1 MKMFNIFNW
10 VTNLVEAFTFYG
22 GGDGGG
28 GGGTTTSTSYST
40 NLPEYA
46 QPFYEELLKQAGKQS
61 FTTDPSGNVTGIKP
75 YVPYTDQRVALFT
88 PEQTAIQQQVAGL
101 QTPGQFA
108 QASQGLSA
116 LQATGQGASQAG
128 LNRALGY
135 NPSVISSQNITA
147 PNLMNYQMAG
157 VNNITAPSLQNFGMN
172 AAQMAYNP
180 NLTQYQ
186 MSPAQN
192 VAASNIATQNFGQ
205 AAANAYMSPY
215 VQAAIDPALRE
226 ARLQG
231 DLQKQAG
238 MTGAIGRGTFGGAR
252 QALLQA
258 EQERGTQRTMADI
271 QATGME
277 KAYQNA
283 QAQFQ
288 ADQVRQL
295 QAQQAN
301 QQYGLQAQL
310 ANQQA
315 GLTTGQQNLAAKL
328 GVQQLGTQ
336 SSLQAQLANLTNAQ
350 QANVQ
355 NLAAQ
360 LQTQGLS
367 AEQAM
372 RAALA
377 NQQAQQ
383 TTQQQNLAAL
393 LGVQQLGAGQSL
405 EAQKA
410 NQAAAL
416 QAQQLTQQGQQY
428 AAGLG
433 KDVGLAGLSSTLEGS
448 KALGALGATQQ
459 QTNLEMLKAKA
470 STAEEKQALQQQIND
485 LEYQKFQEQQN
496 YQRSL
501 LEYYSNILRGN
512 AGALG
517 SSQVQYTPAPS
528 MASQIG
534 GLGLAGLGLA
544 NVLGRG

>member
-1 MKMFNIFNW
+1 MKLLPNLFNW
-10 VTNLVEAFTFYG
+10 VQNLVEAFTFYG
-22 GGDGGG
+22 GSGGG
-28 GGGTTTSTSYST
+28 GSTTSTSTSYST

-61 FTTDPSGNVTGIKP
+61 FTTDTAGNVTGIKP
-75 YVPYTDQRVALFT
+75 YVPYTGERVAGFT
-88 PEQTAIQQQVAGL
+88 PEQLAIQQQVAAMQAPTEFNQAGTGL
-101 QTPGQFA
+101 GSLQ
-108 QASQGLSA
+108 SLGLSNA
-116 LQATGQGASQAG
+116 QTG
-128 LNRALGY
+128 LNRALAYAPGA
-135 NPSVISSQNITA
+135 ISAQNIVS
-147 PNLMNYQMAG
+147 PNLTNYQMQGPSNINAPGLLQYGMSAAQANFNPNLVNYQMA
-157 VNNITAPSLQNFGMN
+157 
-172 AAQMAYNP
+172 
-180 NLTQYQ
+180 
-186 MSPAQN
+186 PAQN
-192 VAASNIATQNFGQ
+192 VAATNTATQNFGQ

-215 VQAAIDPALRE
+215 IQAAIDPALRE

-238 MTGAIGRGTFGGAR
+238 MLGSLNRGTFGGAR

-288 ADQVRQL
+288 ADQARQL
-295 QAQQAN
+295 QSQQAN
-301 QQYGLQAQL
+301 QAAALQAGL

-315 GLTTGQQNLAAKL
+315 GLTAGQQNLAALL

-336 SSLQAQLANLTNAQ
+336 TGTQMALANLTNAQ

-367 AEQAM
+367 AENAM
-372 RAALA
+372 KAALA
-377 NQQAQQ
+377 NQQAGL
-383 TTQQQNLAAL
+383 TTGQQNLAAL
-393 LGVQQLGAGQSL
+393 LGVQQLGSGQAL
-405 EAQKA
+405 ESQKA

-416 QAQQLTQQGQQY
+416 QAAQLTQQGQQY

-433 KDVGLAGLSSTLEGS
+433 KDVGLAGLSSALEGS
-448 KALGALGATQQ
+448 KALGALGATEQQ
-459 QTNLEMLKAKA
+459 ANLERLKAQA
-470 STAEEKQALQQQIND
+470 ATAEEKQALQQQIND
-485 LEYQKFQEQQN
+485 LQFQKFQEQQN
-496 YQRSL
+496 YQRTL

-517 SSQVQYTPAPS
+517 STQVQYTPAPS
-528 MASQIG
+528 IASQVG
-534 GLGLAGLGLA
+534 GLGLAGLGLY
-544 NVLGRG
+544 NLLGKG

>member
-1 MKMFNIFNW
+1 MINLFNW
-10 VTNLVEAFTFYG
+10 VDKLVGYFTFNF
-22 GGDGGG
+22 GGG
-28 GGGTTTSTSYST
+28 GGGGSQTSTGTTYTS
-40 NLPEYA
+40 NIPEYA
-46 QPFYEELLKQAGKQS
+46 KPFFEEAMKQS
-61 FTTDPSGNVTGIKP
+61 AKEVFTTDASGNVTGIKP
-75 YVPYTDQRVALFT
+75 VTPYQGQRIETFT
-88 PEQTAIQQQVAGL
+88 PQQLAIQQQFAAL
-101 QTPGQFA
+101 QAPEQFNL
-108 QASQGLSA
+108 ASQGLNTA
-116 LQATGQGASQAG
+116 LSQGLTRSQTG
-128 LNRALGY
+128 LNKALGY
-135 NPSVISSQNITA
+135 APGNISAQNIAA
-147 PNLMNYQMAG
+147 PNLMNYQMSG
-157 VNNITAPSLQNFGMN
+157 VNNITAPALQQQSMA

-186 MSPAQN
+186 MGPAQN

-205 AAANAYMSPY
+205 GAADYYMSPY
-215 VQAAIDPALRE
+215 IQAAINPALRE

-258 EQERGTQRTMADI
+258 EQERGTQRTMGDI

-315 GLTTGQQNLAAKL
+315 GLTTGQQNLAALL

-355 NLAAQ
+355 NLAAK
-360 LQTQGLS
+360 LQTQGLN

-377 NQQAQQ
+377 NQQAAL
-383 TTQQQNLAAL
+383 TTGQQNLAAL

-410 NQAAAL
+410 NQAAGL

-433 KDVGLAGLSSTLEGS
+433 KDVGLAGLATALESS
-448 KALGALGATQQ
+448 KAFGTLGAAEQQANLERLKTQAASAKEKQALDQQILDLQYQKFMEQQNRAKQQLEFYNAMLRGTPGLASTQIQYAPQPSAISQLGGLGLGALG
-459 QTNLEMLKAKA
+459 LSKA
-470 STAEEKQALQQQIND
+470 
-485 LEYQKFQEQQN
+485 F
-496 YQRSL
+496 
-501 LEYYSNILRGN
+501 G
-512 AGALG
+512 
-517 SSQVQYTPAPS
+517 
-528 MASQIG
+528 
-534 GLGLAGLGLA
+534 
-544 NVLGRG
+544 

>member
-1 MKMFNIFNW
+1 MINLFNW
-10 VTNLVEAFTFYG
+10 VESLISFFTLGF
-22 GGDGGG
+22 GGG
-28 GGGTTTSTSYST
+28 GGGGSQTSTGTTYTS
-40 NLPEYA
+40 NIPEYA
-46 QPFYEELLKQAGKQS
+46 KPFFEEAMKQGAKEV
-61 FTTDPSGNVTGIKP
+61 FTTDASGNVTGIKP
-75 YVPYTDQRVALFT
+75 VTPYQGQRVETFT
-88 PEQTAIQQQVAGL
+88 PEQLALQQQIAGL
-101 QTPGQFA
+101 QTPGQFNL
-108 QASQGLSA
+108 ASQGLNTA
-116 LQATGQGASQAG
+116 LSQGLTRSQTG
-128 LNRALGY
+128 LNKALGY
-135 NPSVISSQNITA
+135 DPSVISSQNIAA
-147 PNLMNYQMAG
+147 PNLMNYQMSG
-157 VNNITAPSLQNFGMN
+157 VNNITAPALQQYGMN
-172 AAQMAYNP
+172 AAQMAYDP
-180 NLTQYQ
+180 RLTQYQ
-186 MSPAQN
+186 MGPAQN
-192 VAASNIATQNFGQ
+192 VASQNFGQ
-205 AAANAYMSPY
+205 GAADYYMSPY
-215 VQAAIDPALRE
+215 IQAAINPALRE

-271 QATGME
+271 QSTGME

-283 QAQFQ
+283 QAQFKAYQ
-288 ADQVRQL
+288 ARQ
-295 QAQQAN
+295 
-301 QQYGLQAQL
+301 LQAQL

-315 GLTTGQQNLAAKL
+315 GLTTGQQNLSALL

-410 NQAAAL
+410 NQAAGL

-433 KDVGLAGLSSTLEGS
+433 KDVGLAGLATALEGS
-448 KALGALGATQQ
+448 KALGTLGAAEQQ
-459 QTNLEMLKAKA
+459 ANLQRLQAQATTAK
-470 STAEEKQALQQQIND
+470 EKQALQQQIND
-485 LEYQKFQEQQN
+485 LEYQKFMEQQN
-496 YQRSL
+496 RAKQQ
-501 LEYYSNILRGN
+501 LEFYNAMLRGTPGL
-512 AGALG
+512 ASTQIQYAPQP
-517 SSQVQYTPAPS
+517 SAVSQL
-528 MASQIG
+528 G
-534 GLGLAGLGLA
+534 GLGLGALGLSKA
-544 NVLGRG
+544 FG

>member
-1 MKMFNIFNW
+1 MINLFNW
-10 VTNLVEAFTFYG
+10 VDKLVGYFTFNF
-22 GGDGGG
+22 GGG
-28 GGGTTTSTSYST
+28 GGGSQTSTGTTYTS
-40 NLPEYA
+40 NIPEYA
-46 QPFYEELLKQAGKQS
+46 KPFYEEAMKQS
-61 FTTDPSGNVTGIKP
+61 AKEVFTTDASGNVTGVKP
-75 YVPYTDQRVALFT
+75 VTPYTGERVAGFT
-88 PEQTAIQQQVAGL
+88 PEQTAIQQQFAGL
-101 QTPGQFA
+101 QAPGQFG
-108 QASQGLSA
+108 QAGAGLGA
-116 LQATGQGASQAG
+116 VQATGLGASQAG
-128 LNRALGY
+128 LSRALGY
-135 NPSVISSQNITA
+135 NPSDIASQNIAA
-147 PNLMNYQMAG
+147 PNLMNYQMIGAG
-157 VNNITAPSLQNFGMN
+157 NINVPSLQQYGMN

-186 MSPAQN
+186 MGPAQN
-192 VAASNIATQNFGQ
+192 VASQNFGQ
-205 AAANAYMSPY
+205 GAADYYMSPY
-215 VQAAIDPALRE
+215 IQAAINPALRE

-271 QATGME
+271 QSTGME

-288 ADQVRQL
+288 ADQARQ
-295 QAQQAN
+295 
-301 QQYGLQAQL
+301 LQAQL

-315 GLTTGQQNLAAKL
+315 GLTTGQQNLSALL

-336 SSLQAQLANLTNAQ
+336 SGLQAQLANLTNAQ

-416 QAQQLTQQGQQY
+416 QASQLTQQGQQY

-433 KDVGLAGLSSTLEGS
+433 KDVGLAGLSTALEGS
-448 KALGALGATQQ
+448 KALGTLGAAEQQ
-459 QTNLEMLKAKA
+459 ANLERLKTQAA
-470 STAEEKQALQQQIND
+470 SASEKQAIQQKIND
-485 LEYQKFQEQQN
+485 LEYQKFMEQQN
-496 YQRSL
+496 RAKQQ
-501 LEYYSNILRGN
+501 LEFYNAMLRGTPGL
-512 AGALG
+512 ASTQIQYAPQP
-517 SSQVQYTPAPS
+517 SAISQL
-528 MASQIG
+528 G
-534 GLGLAGLGLA
+534 GLGLGALGLSKA
-544 NVLGRG
+544 FG